1 MSSDPGSAK
10 WVSNQLKRKQ
20 KTKIRWYCGL
30 CHVACKDEN
39 GYKNH
44 IQSETHLRRELTV
57 GDSGKEFV
65 LGKDD
70 MKFQKKF
77 INFLISKHFG
87 QTCLSH
93 EVYRD
98 LYPLDR
104 GHNVMKGTC
113 WGTLGVFIAHLRRCG
128 LIEAQKGV
136 KGWQIRVSSELYLGS
151 DSEDSETESESAE
164 VPSKESTSESSK
176 KIRIHEPELPI
187 ENHSV
192 ATNRTDSTKVKFS
205 LATKDR
211 LKKPSPASSSKIQS
225 VFGNDDEES
234 E

>member
-1 MSSDPGSAK
+1 MTGSSDQGSAK

-20 KTKIRWYCGL
+20 RTKIRYYCGL

-44 IQSETHLRRELTV
+44 IQSETHLRREMTV
-57 GDSGKEFV
+57 GDSGKEFN
-65 LGKDD
+65 LAKDD
-70 MKFQKKF
+70 MNFQKKF
-77 INFLISKHFG
+77 LNFLISKHFG
-87 QTCLSH
+87 QTVLSH

-136 KGWQIRVSSELYLGS
+136 RGWQIRVSSDLYLGS
-151 DSEDSETESESAE
+151 DSDGSEDVSEPEQIK
-164 VPSKESTSESSK
+164 PTSDSSK
-176 KIRIHEPELPI
+176 KVRIQQEPVVSLES
-187 ENHSV
+187 HSV
-192 ATNRTDSTKVKFS
+192 ATSRTDLNKLRFS
-205 LATKDR
+205 LGPKETSKAHF
-211 LKKPSPASSSKIQS
+211 PSVNIPS
-225 VFGNDDEES
+225 VFGNDDDES
-234 E
+234 D